1 MLGIILSALVATAPV
16 DLSHRIPI
24 TQDYAKAEQIAKVFK
39 KPMILLFTGSD
50 WDVESQQLTKNILY
64 APTFYDVLKKDFVFS
79 QVDFPEIDRHSKELI
94 EQNSQLKNKFSVDTF
109 PMLILVDVD
118 GYEISRTGLFST
130 DPEQFAS
137 HLRSLLGRYQGI
149 VQALHAPHLDIE
161 SLKFHYADARELG
174 ASNLMERVLQRG
186 LQSEVD
192 PYFYLERYSTLLTE
206 GKADEAEAKLMRSN
220 ILKLDPDNQFGAH
233 YRLSILDF
241 QSQAEIEELKAH
253 EVIKPLLDYVAKYG
267 KSDPDHLWRIHMM
280 VSQYLYGKGESK
292 DAFEHARISYQEAP
306 SYMKKDAYRNL
317 EFLKSKQ

>member
-1 MLGIILSALVATAPV
+1 MLSIILSALLATAPV

-50 WDVESQQLTKNILY
+50 WDVDSQKLSKNILY
-64 APTFYDVLKKDFVFS
+64 APTFYDVLKKDFIFA
-79 QVDFPEIDRHSKELI
+79 QIDFPEIEMHKKELI
-94 EQNSQLKNKFSVDTF
+94 VQNSELKTKFNVDSF
-109 PMLILVDVD
+109 PMLILVDVE
-118 GYEISRTGLFST
+118 GHEISRTGLFSS

-149 VQALHAPHLDIE
+149 TAALVAPHIDIE
-161 SLKFHYADARELG
+161 TLKFHYADARELG
-174 ASNLMERVLQRG
+174 AQHLMDRVLEKG

-206 GKADEAEAKLMRSN
+206 GRADEPEAKLMRAN
-220 ILKLDPDNQFGAH
+220 ILKLDPDNKYGAH

-241 QSQAEIEELKAH
+241 QSQAEIEDLKAH
-253 EVIKPLLDYVAKYG
+253 DVIQPLVDYIAKYG

-292 DAFEHARISYQEAP
+292 EAFEHARSSYQEAP